1 VPDEAPQQYCSQ
13 ETYIQIR
20 IKKINENGDN
30 KNETEW
36 TGCSILSS
44 TTSENGKISLHKAI
58 ISKTHSRADTHNKNV
73 QQGRPQA
80 SQRHHRQ
87 VERVRVRVYHAQSSE
102 EISASKSA
110 KDRPRAMSRRRRVRE
125 VI

>member
-1 VPDEAPQQYCSQ
+1 MPDEAPQQYCSQ

-44 TTSENGKISLHKAI
+44 TTSENGKITLQKAKLN
-58 ISKTHSRADTHNKNV
+58 KTRSRAHTHNKNV

-80 SQRHHRQ
+80 SQRNHRQ
-87 VERVRVRVYHAQSSE
+87 VERVRVRVYHAQSSK

-110 KDRPRAMSRRRRVRE
+110 KDRPRAMSGRGRVRE